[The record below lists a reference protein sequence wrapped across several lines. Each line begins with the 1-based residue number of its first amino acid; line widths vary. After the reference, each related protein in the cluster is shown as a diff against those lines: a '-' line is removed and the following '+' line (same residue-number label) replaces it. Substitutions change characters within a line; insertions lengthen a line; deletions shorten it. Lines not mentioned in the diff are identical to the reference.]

1 MYSEILN
8 VKPLRTSAK
17 GVRWGVYNQDIILIF
32 FFFAQ
37 SKFDDVEQ
45 SGNSN
50 EGEPKARNLR
60 ERRNAEQQDGVDENE
75 IIVSS
80 NYFLLFISYESN
92 F

>member
-1 MYSEILN
+1 MGCVWPGHN
-8 VKPLRTSAK
+8 T
-17 GVRWGVYNQDIILIF
+17 D

-80 NYFLLFISYESN
+80 NYFLLFI
-92 F
+92 